1 MVLQKSVD
9 HLKSRPR
16 DERRAVALGVA
27 LLIVAI
33 LFVGW
38 AIMFFK
44 RIQSSSIR
52 TESIGTSVNGS
63 FNFSAIKESQQQL
76 LNGYRNPSNPAS
88 QSAEVEL
95 SAQNGY

>member
-1 MVLQKSVD
+1 MVLQKAVN
-9 HLKSRPR
+9 HLRNRPKE
-16 DERRAVALGVA
+16 ERRAAALGIA
-27 LLIVAI
+27 ILIVAI
-33 LFVGW
+33 LSIGW

-76 LNGYRNPSNPAS
+76 LNGYGNPSNPTS
-88 QSAEVEL
+88 QSAEVGF
-95 SAQNGY
+95 SVQNGY